1 MNPSDTKWVILN
13 AGQTTISAL
22 STANSGYV
30 DTKGFNYLQLGLFE
44 GSASAATAIHAL
56 EIGEDDTVPTAF
68 TDMAKI
74 TALCAGTVVDTTNSF
89 IAPTPSSAAA
99 NYNNYRFN
107 IDLRGRKRYIG
118 LSYEPAV
125 TARILIL
132 GILSRP
138 EESPAMV
145 TATNVTATSLAHQCR
160 WDKSL

>member
-1 MNPSDTKWVILN
+1 MVPSDTKWVILN

-68 TDMAKI
+68 SNMTKI
-74 TALCAGTVVDTTNSF
+74 TALCAGTVVDTTNAF

-99 NYNNYRFN
+99 NYNTYRWN

-125 TARILIL
+125 TARILML
-132 GILSRP
+132 AVLSRVDV
-138 EESPAMV
+138 SPAMA